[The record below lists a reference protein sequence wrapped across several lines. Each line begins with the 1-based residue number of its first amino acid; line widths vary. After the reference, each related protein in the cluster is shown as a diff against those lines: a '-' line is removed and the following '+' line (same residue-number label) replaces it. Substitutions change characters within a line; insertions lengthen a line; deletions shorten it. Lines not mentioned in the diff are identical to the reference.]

1 MDDPGILHID
11 MDAFYASVEQ
21 RDDPSLL
28 GRPVMVGAIPGGRGV
43 VSAASYEARAFGVRS
58 AMPIGEAYRRC
69 PDGVFLPVRGSH
81 YAAISRQIMAI
92 FHEFTP
98 LVEPIS
104 LDEAFLDVRGS
115 VRLFGDAVTI
125 GHSIRGRIREETD
138 LTASVG
144 VAPNKH
150 VAKIASD
157 LEKPDGFVVVRPS
170 EVETFLEDLP
180 IERIWGV
187 GPVAAQRLRGLGLDT
202 IGKLRRASGRSVR
215 GALGRATGVQLMHL
229 ARGLDDRDV
238 IPDGVPVSVG
248 HETTFGTDTADR
260 EFLEA
265 TMLRLTEGVCARM
278 RSRGLAGVTITLKVR
293 FESFETLT
301 RRVTLSDPTDLDVE
315 IFREARRLLRNRVP
329 LDRRKVRLIG
339 ISVSG
344 FAEGGERQLDLF
356 ECRNRDKMA
365 RSTEAVDRIR
375 GRLGRDAIMRAG
387 TLQAGARLPRRLA
400 PGEETD
406 ESPSRSPHEPGDRT

>member
-1 MDDPGILHID
+1 

-21 RDDPSLL
+21 RDDPSLV
-28 GRPVMVGAIPGGRGV
+28 GKPVIVGARPGGRGV

-58 AMPIGEAYRRC
+58 AMPISEAYRRC
-69 PDGVFLPVRGSH
+69 PDGVYLPVRGTH
-81 YAAISRQIMAI
+81 YAAVSRRIMAI

-98 LVEPIS
+98 LVAPIS

-115 VRLFGDAVTI
+115 TRLFGDAVTI
-125 GHSIRGRIREETD
+125 GHAIRKRIRDETA

-144 VAPNKH
+144 IAPNKH

-157 LEKPDGFVVVRPS
+157 LDKPDGFVVVRPS
-170 EVETFLEDLP
+170 EVEAFLENLP

-187 GPVAAQRLRGLGLDT
+187 GPVAAQRLRGRGIDT
-202 IGKLRRASGRSVR
+202 IGKLRRSSSDRVR
-215 GALGRATGVQLMHL
+215 GALGPANAVHLMHL
-229 ARGLDDRDV
+229 ARGLDDREV

-248 HETTFGTDTADR
+248 HETTFGTDTDDLD
-260 EFLEA
+260 FLEA
-265 TMLRLTEGVCARM
+265 TLLRLTEGVGARM
-278 RSRGLAGVTITLKVR
+278 RRQGLSGVTITLKVR
-293 FESFETLT
+293 FQGFETLT
-301 RRVTLSDPTDLDVE
+301 RRTTLSDPTDLDVE
-315 IFREARRLLRNRVP
+315 IFRVARGLLRHRVP
-329 LDRRKVRLIG
+329 LHRRKVRLIG

-356 ECRNRDKMA
+356 ECRNRDKMT

-387 TLQAGARLPRRLA
+387 SLPAGRRLPRRLA
-400 PGEETD
+400 PGEEAD
-406 ESPSRSPHEPGDRT
+406 EVPASSEDQQETAPDDRR